1 MQSAH
6 ASDQTP
12 WKQAYQDALFE
23 LEPERLHSKVRT
35 AQKAIEARL
44 RSGEFS
50 PWEMHQL
57 EGAQTVLR
65 YFQEQYDQQ
74 T

>member
-1 MQSAH
+1 MQSTH
-6 ASDQTP
+6 VGDQTP

-44 RSGEFS
+44 RSREFS
-50 PWEMHQL
+50 PWELLEL
-57 EGAQTVLR
+57 EGAQRVLR
-65 YFQEQYDQQ
+65 YFQEQDDQQ